1 MYSPKT
7 GARRSLGTDDSDGV
21 SDGASDPKSNSKS
34 SSSGQCLGVD
44 SPRSSARVMSVGS
57 LRSPGVSLLIAK
69 GFPFQIDSRQI
80 VFGQIVFGQLVFGQ
94 LVFGQTISGQAVL
107 PTDYKLPAKWPT
119 PASTDLE
126 F

>member
-80 VFGQIVFGQLVFGQ
+80 VFGQ